1 MRLRSLDTGLVAARE
16 FDHTRVMVL
25 EDNELQR
32 AVLVAALRS
41 MGVGHIAEASS
52 GDAAIALL
60 ASDGQGFDT
69 ILCDLQ
75 MEDSHAMDGIEFIRE
90 AREYRI
96 GSLILVSALDEDL
109 FACAEMLA
117 YGYGLPLIGRLSKPP
132 NMQKLREML
141 ATNPRRR
148 ASNDGAVRSS
158 ASLPEWTRK
167 DLQQALRR
175 NEFVAHFQPKVS
187 LVTGKFAGVEALA
200 RWQHPDEG
208 ILPPSHFIELME
220 SDGMIDELT
229 EQLYRQSLISI
240 KDWSA
245 LGLQVKVAFNAS
257 SLTLED
263 VLIPNRLRAIADE
276 HRVNT
281 GLLTVELT
289 ESAIAQKFH
298 GLLESL
304 TRLRMHGFG
313 VSLDDFGTGYASLQQ
328 LCNMPVTEVKID
340 RSFVAS
346 AAQRPRTGLVMEA
359 MIALAKKLDLKIV
372 AEGIENAED
381 AEFLRAAGCDIGQ
394 GYYYSRAM
402 SADLLVPWVVA
413 ADKMPHAAL

>member
-1 MRLRSLDTGLVAARE
+1 MRSLNTGLLAARE
-16 FDHTRVMVL
+16 FDQYRVMVL

-41 MGVGHIAEASS
+41 MGVGYIAEASS
-52 GDAAIALL
+52 GDDAIALL
-60 ASDGQGFDT
+60 AGDGQGFDT

-117 YGYGLPLIGRLSKPP
+117 YGYGLPLIGRLSKPL

-141 ATNPRRR
+141 VINPRRR
-148 ASNDGAVRSS
+148 VGGGDAKYSGTSS
-158 ASLPEWTRK
+158 PTWTRN
-167 DLQQALRR
+167 DLKQALRR
-175 NEFVAHFQPKVS
+175 GEFRAHFQPKVS
-187 LVTGKFAGVEALA
+187 LITGKFAGVEALA
-200 RWQHPDEG
+200 RWHHPEEG
-208 ILPPSHFIELME
+208 ILLPSHFIALME
-220 SDGMIDELT
+220 SDDMIEELT
-229 EQLYRQSLISI
+229 EQLYRQLLISI
-240 KDWSA
+240 KDWSSQ
-245 LGLQVKVAFNAS
+245 GLQVRVAFNAS
-257 SLTLED
+257 SLTLQD

-372 AEGIENAED
+372 AEGIENAGD

-394 GYYYSRAM
+394 GFHYSRAM
-402 SADLLVPWVVA
+402 PADLLAPWIA
-413 ADKMPHAAL
+413 AYDGMSHKVI